1 MRNITVAVTHAAYR
15 QARVWAVE
23 RDTSISAMVQ
33 HLIQNLPVVALAVT
47 TVLAS
52 DLKSKGIPPSTFQQA
67 LLDLIDKSQR
77 KQKKTLLISHTNL

>member
-15 QARVWAVE
+15 EARIWAVE

-47 TVLAS
+47 TILANH
-52 DLKSKGIPPSTFQQA
+52 LESKGIPPSTFQQA
-67 LLDLIDKSQR
+67 LVDLINKPPR
-77 KQKKTLLISHTNL
+77 KQKKIPLISPTNL